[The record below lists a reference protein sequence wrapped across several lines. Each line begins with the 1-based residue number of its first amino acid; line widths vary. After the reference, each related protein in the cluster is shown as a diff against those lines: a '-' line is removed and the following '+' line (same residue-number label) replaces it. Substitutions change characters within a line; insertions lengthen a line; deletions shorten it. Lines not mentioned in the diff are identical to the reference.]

1 LATFAAGYTLFELT
15 LTRGY
20 GETEFREDIK
30 LLYAEVAKGPTTFL
44 FTDAHVAEE
53 GYLESVNNIL
63 TTGLVPALF
72 EQSEKDE
79 LSSTVRDE
87 VRAAGIDET
96 PTAMWNYFV
105 GKARDNLHVVLAMS
119 PSGETLRV
127 RCRNF
132 PGLASST
139 TIDWF
144 FPWPEEA
151 LNKVAQYFLAEET
164 GIKAEYRD
172 SVVGHMVMVHLNVL
186 IYANKYKEELRR
198 FYYVISKN
206 YLDYI

>member
-1 LATFAAGYTLFELT
+1 METYVETSFAAGYNVFELT

-53 GYLESVNNIL
+53 GFLESLNNIL

-72 EQSEKDE
+72 AQDEKDQ
-79 LSSTVRDE
+79 LSNTVRDE
-87 VRAAGIDET
+87 VRAAGLDET
-96 PTAMWNYFV
+96 PAVMWDYFV
-105 GKARDNLHVVLAMS
+105 QKARDNLHVVLAMS

-132 PGLASST
+132 PGLSSSS

-144 FPWPEEA
+144 FAWPAEA
-151 LNKVAQYFLAEET
+151 LSKVAEYFLA
-164 GIKAEYRD
+164 AQ
-172 SVVGHMVMVHLNVL
+172 
-186 IYANKYKEELRR
+186 A
-198 FYYVISKN
+198 YVISPRFRSPV
-206 YLDYI
+206 LC